1 MNSNETRMNT
11 KQHSMNSYKE
21 NSAMVRVVPES
32 ELLQNIRL
40 DAGAIA
46 DVERGFAE
54 LHKGNANVPP
64 IMMIPIAELDAEV
77 DIKSAYIKG
86 LPFLAVKVASGF
98 FQNSSRGL
106 PSQSGQ
112 MLVIDAETGFLRAVL
127 LDNGYLT
134 QVRTGAAGAVAA
146 RYLAPKHARDAGVI
160 GAGVQA
166 RFQMRALALVRD
178 ISTIRTFSLDNN
190 EIRDAYVRDMEAEL
204 GVRVIKASSAEEV
217 VRESSVVVTTTPSRK
232 PFIRA
237 EWLHPGLHLTTMGS
251 DAEEKQ
257 EVDAAVSGLVDI
269 LACDLKSQSLRLG
282 ELRSARAA
290 GAIDDTTPIIELGAL
305 VVGQHPGRTTED
317 QVTMC
322 DLTGVGVQDTM
333 IAVRAYALAEERDLG
348 TTIG

>member
-1 MNSNETRMNT
+1 
-11 KQHSMNSYKE
+11 
-21 NSAMVRVVPES
+21 MVRVVPEKD
-32 ELLQNIRL
+32 LLQNITL
-40 DAGAIA
+40 DASAIA

-54 LHKGNANVPP
+54 LHRGNATVPP
-64 IMMIPIAELDAEV
+64 IMMIPIPELDAEV
-77 DIKSAYIKG
+77 DIKSAFIKG

-98 FQNSSRGL
+98 FRNHHHGL

-112 MLVIDAETGFLRAVL
+112 MLLIDAETGFLRAVL

-146 RYLAPKHARDAGVI
+146 RYLAPNHAGEAGVI

-166 RFQMRALALVRD
+166 RFQMRALALTRK
-178 ISTIRTFSLDNN
+178 ISTIRTFSLDD
-190 EIRDAYVRDMEAEL
+190 EDIRDAYVRDMEQEL
-204 GVRVIKASSAEEV
+204 GVRVIKAASAEEV

-257 EVDAAVSGLVDI
+257 EVDAAVSGAVDI
-269 LACDLKSQSLRLG
+269 LACDLKGQSLRLG

-290 GAIDDTTPIIELGAL
+290 GIIDDTTPVVELGAL
-305 VVGQHPGRTTED
+305 VTGDHPGRTTED
-317 QVTMC
+317 QITMC

-333 IAVRAYALAEERDLG
+333 IAIRAYTRAEELDLG
-348 TTIG
+348 SVIG